1 MQTTQFYE
9 DYTGDRRSG
18 RPEGPFLRTQ
28 ESPRHKL
35 PPPRVA
41 VVTLTSMHDK
51 TGIGKPLYDYDPL
64 KWLYIGWEN
73 DHPKSWTFMGGGLAP
88 GPAIGHSICAN
99 DWQQNYTTRMNWL
112 PTVWRRSNGICAKV
126 TSPARFRNGRPGG

>member
-18 RPEGPFLRTQ
+18 RHEGPFSRTQ
-28 ESPRHKL
+28 EFPRHRL
-35 PPPRVA
+35 PSPRVA
-41 VVTLTSMHDK
+41 VVTLAALHDK

-64 KWLYIGWEN
+64 KWLYVGWEN

-88 GPAIGHSICAN
+88 GQQSTIQYALTIGGKH
-99 DWQQNYTTRMNWL
+99 TTRMNWL
-112 PTVWRRSNGICAKV
+112 PTVWRRSNGICATV
-126 TSPARFRNGRPGG
+126 TSPARFRNGWPRG